1 MSKPR
6 TSMLV
11 GLLAALVVVCLAT
24 FTLYAR
30 QQKPAQPAETA
41 ATFTLEAGQQKP
53 AQATDAACKCQPQ
66 GTTEGVAIIYCA
78 CPTMNCL
85 VARLASASSDGGVS
99 TSCK

>member
-11 GLLAALVVVCLAT
+11 GLVAALVLVCLAT

-30 QQKPAQPAETA
+30 QQKPAQP
-41 ATFTLEAGQQKP
+41 
-53 AQATDAACKCQPQ
+53 TDAVCKCLPQ
-66 GTTEGVAIIYCA
+66 GTTEGAAIIHCA
-78 CPTMNCL
+78 CGNMNCL
-85 VARLASASSDGGVS
+85 VARSVSTEPRPVS

>member
-11 GLLAALVVVCLAT
+11 GLLAALVLVCLAT

-30 QQKPAQPAETA
+30 QQKPAQP
-41 ATFTLEAGQQKP
+41 
-53 AQATDAACKCQPQ
+53 TDAACKCQFQ
-66 GTTEGVAIIYCA
+66 GTTEGVGIIHCA
-78 CPTMNCL
+78 CPSNLNCL
-85 VARLASASSDGGVS
+85 VARSVSTGGPAGGSVS

>member
-11 GLLAALVVVCLAT
+11 GLLAALVLVCLAT

-30 QQKPAQPAETA
+30 QQKPAQP
-41 ATFTLEAGQQKP
+41 
-53 AQATDAACKCQPQ
+53 TDAVCKCLPQ
-66 GTTEGVAIIYCA
+66 GTTEGVAIIHCA
-78 CPTMNCL
+78 CGNMNCL